1 MLRFR
6 AHLRPPGPCLLCKR
20 WQAHTLC
27 SPCLQRWR
35 PTVPRCPRCAS
46 PQPPSRAGLSC
57 PHCDDP
63 SPEYDRAIVALDY
76 VQPWRHLITQFKFGQ
91 WPTLGAPLSRL
102 LAQAVH
108 QRPHRVDL
116 VLPVPVSPERLRERG
131 YNQAWVLAQHT
142 ARALTLPARP
152 DVLVRITQHQ
162 RLKDL
167 DLAERRS
174 AIHGAFALSTHGARA
189 VAGRH
194 VALVDDV
201 LTTGATLNEASLVLR
216 EAGALGVSAWVL
228 ARTPPPGWR

>member
-116 VLPVPVSPERLRERG
+116 VLPVPVSP
-131 YNQAWVLAQHT
+131 
-142 ARALTLPARP
+142 
-152 DVLVRITQHQ
+152 
-162 RLKDL
+162 
-167 DLAERRS
+167 
-174 AIHGAFALSTHGARA
+174 
-189 VAGRH
+189 
-194 VALVDDV
+194 
-201 LTTGATLNEASLVLR
+201 
-216 EAGALGVSAWVL
+216 
-228 ARTPPPGWR
+228 